1 MRRNFIVNE
10 IANLDVKKGRL
21 VHYVA
26 NANAEGGVGV
36 QHATSAN
43 HAVVGVTDTAAK
55 AGERVDV
62 IYAGIA
68 LVEMGQ
74 VLTAPGYPI
83 CPDASGR
90 GMSSVYYYQGRI
102 GTNRTMVAAVGDFV
116 EVLMR

>member
-10 IANLDVKKGRL
+10 IANTDLEKGRM
-21 VHYVA
+21 VRYVA
-26 NANAEGGVGV
+26 NADADGGVGV
-36 QHATSAN
+36 QYATSTN
-43 HAVVGVTDTAAK
+43 HAVVGVTDTAVK

-74 VLTAPGYPI
+74 VLAVPGYPI
-83 CPDASGR
+83 LPDSVGR
-90 GMSSVYYYQGRI
+90 GKNGTYYHQGRI
-102 GTNRTMVAAVGDFV
+102 GTNRQPVAAVGDFI

>member
-1 MRRNFIVNE
+1 MRRNFVVNE
-10 IANLDVKKGRL
+10 IANLDVEKGRL
-21 VHYVA
+21 VYYKA
-26 NANAEGGVGV
+26 NPAADGGVGV
-36 QHATSAN
+36 QHATSTN

-74 VLTAPGYPI
+74 VLTVPGYAI

-90 GMSSVYYYQGRI
+90 GKSGTYYHQGRV
-102 GTNRTMVAAVGDFV
+102 GTNRTPVAAVGDFV